1 LNAVTKNQT
10 HSSKNE
16 NAYDVGIMVRVP
28 DASGLLTGK
37 ITEKT
42 ILNQNDHRSYRK
54 KEWIREALKKIENIK
69 SIAEN
74 KDWTISQLAIKF
86 ILSQK
91 PISVVL
97 PTILSIEELELFS
110 EMSDGIYLNKEELK
124 QINQLYE
131 NNFYISQSI
140 A

>member
-1 LNAVTKNQT
+1 
-10 HSSKNE
+10 
-16 NAYDVGIMVRVP
+16 MVRVP

>member
-1 LNAVTKNQT
+1 
-10 HSSKNE
+10 
-16 NAYDVGIMVRVP
+16 MVRVP

-54 KEWIREALKKIENIK
+54 KEWIIEALKKIENLK

-74 KDWTISQLAIKF
+74 KDWTIPQLAIKF

-91 PISVVL
+91 PISVVI
-97 PTILSIEELELFS
+97 PTILSTEELELFS
-110 EMSDGIYLNKEELK
+110 EMSDGTYLKEKELK
-124 QINQLYE
+124 QINHLYE
-131 NNFYISQSI
+131 NNFYVPQSI